1 VAVSNLSI
9 DKRSP
14 FSIQRQLATQLVH
27 LIRSGSL
34 KPGEQLPTTR
44 QLAGYLRI
52 NHNTVAMAYRDL
64 EALGLLRVE
73 QGRGT
78 FVTEAAAAAAA
89 AAAADPSRQALEA
102 IVREA
107 YDRARPLGASGEQFL
122 EAAEAVVRRAE
133 AAGGVRP
140 HLLLVECNGEDV
152 DLMRSA
158 LAPEVGARLS
168 TATIDDLSA
177 LVGAGRGG
185 LGDVDLILTTFFHVN
200 EVEAL
205 AEGTGVKV
213 AGLYMGPSIRTLM
226 RIMALEPT
234 SRIAAVGK
242 GPACVRGLVAS
253 LQNVLGTDRP
263 IAFGH
268 VQEPAGLGDLIAASD
283 VVVYGEWQATVVEP
297 LLEPRHERIEVENHI
312 DRGSIEMLKELV
324 ADLARRKAAAAGGSA

>member
-1 VAVSNLSI
+1 VAVSNLTI

-14 FSIQRQLATQLVH
+14 FSIQRQLATQLVY

-64 EALGLLRVE
+64 EAQGLLRVE

-78 FVTEAAAAAAA
+78 FVTEAAAG
-89 AAAADPSRQALEA
+89 AADPKRQALEA

-107 YDRARPLGASGEQFL
+107 YDRARPLGATGEEFL
-122 EAAEAVVRRAE
+122 EVAGAVVRRAE
-133 AAGGVRP
+133 AAGGARP
-140 HLLLVECNGEDV
+140 GLLLVECNESEVGSMESV
-152 DLMRSA
+152 
-158 LAPEVGARLS
+158 LAPELAARVS
-168 TATIDDLSA
+168 TATIDELSA
-177 LVGAGRGG
+177 RLAGGRGA
-185 LGDVDLILTTFFHVN
+185 LEDTDLILTTFFHVN

-205 AEGTGVKV
+205 TEGTGVKV

-234 SRIAAVGK
+234 TRIAAVGK

-268 VQEPAGLGDLIAASD
+268 VQEPAALGEVIAGSD
-283 VVVYGEWQATVVEP
+283 VVVYGEATRKTVEP
-297 LLEPRHERIEVENHI
+297 LISARHEQIAVENHI
-312 DRGSIEMLKELV
+312 DRGSIEMVKELL
-324 ADLARRKAAAAGGSA
+324 ADLARRKAAVAGGSV

>member
-1 VAVSNLSI
+1 VAVSNLTI

-64 EALGLLRVE
+64 EAQGLLRVE

-78 FVTEAAAAAAA
+78 FVADVSGALADWHAGVMSAVREAFDKARALGATAREFLDAAAAVAQAPEGAAV
-89 AAAADPSRQALEA
+89 QAR
-102 IVREA
+102 V
-107 YDRARPLGASGEQFL
+107 
-122 EAAEAVVRRAE
+122 
-133 AAGGVRP
+133 
-140 HLLLVECNGEDV
+140 LLVECNESELGSMESV
-152 DLMRSA
+152 
-158 LAPEVGARLS
+158 LAPELAARVS
-168 TATIDDLSA
+168 TATIDELA
-177 LVGAGRGG
+177 ARLAGGRGA
-185 LGDVDLILTTFFHVN
+185 LDDTDLILTTFFHVN

-226 RIMALEPT
+226 RIMALGPT
-234 SRIAAVGK
+234 TRIAAVGK

-268 VQEPAGLGDLIAASD
+268 VQEPAALGEVVAGSD
-283 VVVYGEWQATVVEP
+283 VVVYGEATRKIVEP
-297 LLEPRHERIEVENHI
+297 LISPRHEQIAVENHI
-312 DRGSIEMLKELV
+312 DRGSIEMVKELV
-324 ADLARRKAAAAGGSA
+324 ADLARRKAAVAGGGV